1 MGNWQARDSKIQKRN
16 KSKEMRKAMGKQDD
30 KRISEKRA
38 KRFNVQAKL
47 REQDSHFNEGD
58 I

>member
-1 MGNWQARDSKIQKRN
+1 MSNWQSRDNKIQKRS
-16 KSKEMRKAMGKQDD
+16 KSKELRKALGKQDD
-30 KRISEKRA
+30 KRISDKRV
-38 KRFNVQAKL
+38 KRSNVQAKL